1 MMTCREAARAAS
13 QALDGPLP
21 LRRRLGL
28 ALHLSM
34 CRACA
39 RYSRE
44 IRTLHRLLQEWAGR
58 PDAPG
63 ETLDARLPAGD
74 RDRIRRALLEAAGS
88 GA

>member
-39 RYSRE
+39 RYVRE
-44 IRTLHRLLQEWAGR
+44 VRALHRLLQEWAR
-58 PDAPG
+58 RADA
-63 ETLDARLPAGD
+63 PAGD
-74 RDRIRRALLEAAGS
+74 TRLSPEDRERIRRALLEAAGS
-88 GA
+88 T